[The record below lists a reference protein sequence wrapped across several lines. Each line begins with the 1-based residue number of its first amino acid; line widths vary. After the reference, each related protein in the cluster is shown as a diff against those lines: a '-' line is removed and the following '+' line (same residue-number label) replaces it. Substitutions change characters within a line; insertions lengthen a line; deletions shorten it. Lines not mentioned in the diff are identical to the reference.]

1 MERRAARKGPRWPPL
16 VPPQEPIDA
25 CHRIVVVITIRL
37 PAAFQRLAWSNLVA
51 QSAEQIGLAAA
62 PLVAV
67 FALGAGARD
76 IGLLQSAQTLPFLL
90 LSIPLGVIADRRSRR
105 TLMALAESVRALAML
120 CVLLLVITHALSA
133 AAARRCSAFSARRA
147 RWPTTSRRL
156 RWCRRWCARASP
168 AANGR
173 LELARSV
180 AYSAGPALG
189 GLLVGWIG
197 AGWAYGCAAGL
208 SAAAAICSR
217 DCANRAR
224 RSAATRHFL
233 TELRE
238 GARFVGR
245 DALLRPMLA
254 TAVFFNIGFFIL
266 QSVYVP
272 YAVQRLGLSA
282 SAVGVTLGA
291 YGVGMVC
298 GALAAPAVARRI
310 AFGRML
316 LVGPFCGLAASLV
329 MVGTLAAPSF
339 WLAASSFFL
348 LGAGPI
354 LWTVGSTTLRQAI
367 TPANMMGRVS
377 ALNSTA
383 TYGARPLGALLG
395 AAISARFGMGPCLV
409 AAAAGFVVQ
418 AWIIAASPAARLV
431 RIPERSAAACRDLKT
446 ALSFSM
452 CGVSSKRPFG
462 CRCNQQVRADVFR
475 QLIRSRSA
483 RGRRRGFVP
492 PDRDEADLQAKELG
506 HAVEGL
512 DGRIA
517 GAALDVL
524 DDAAADASVRGEL
537 GLGQARHLA
546 HRFHG
551 LGNASCRPGRSV
563 HRRRGAARSALHGWV
578 GFDVACGASGG

>member
-1 MERRAARKGPRWPPL
+1 MSYL
-16 VPPQEPIDA
+16 
-25 CHRIVVVITIRL
+25 IRHGATSMRF
-37 PAAFQRLAWSNLVA
+37 PASFQRLAWSNLLA

-62 PLVAV
+62 PLAAV
-67 FALGAGARD
+67 FALGASAVD

-105 TLMALAESVRALAML
+105 TLMATAECARALAMA
-120 CVLLLVITHALSA
+120 CVLLLVFSHALTLPLLALLGFLGATGTVAYNVA
-133 AAARRCSAFSARRA
+133 APALVPALVERAA
-147 RWPTTSRRL
+147 L
-156 RWCRRWCARASP
+156 P

-173 LELARSV
+173 IELARSV

-189 GLLVGWIG
+189 GLIVGWIG

-208 SAAAAICSR
+208 SAVAAMLLAGLREPARKNAAA
-217 DCANRAR
+217 
-224 RSAATRHFL
+224 RHFL
-233 TELRE
+233 IELRE
-238 GARFVGR
+238 GARFVGH

-329 MVGTLAAPSF
+329 MVGTLAVPSF

-418 AWIIAASPAARLV
+418 AWIIAVSPAARLSGV
-431 RIPERSAAACRDLKT
+431 PEG
-446 ALSFSM
+446 AL
-452 CGVSSKRPFG
+452 V
-462 CRCNQQVRADVFR
+462 
-475 QLIRSRSA
+475 
-483 RGRRRGFVP
+483 
-492 PDRDEADLQAKELG
+492 
-506 HAVEGL
+506 
-512 DGRIA
+512 
-517 GAALDVL
+517 
-524 DDAAADASVRGEL
+524 
-537 GLGQARHLA
+537 
-546 HRFHG
+546 
-551 LGNASCRPGRSV
+551 
-563 HRRRGAARSALHGWV
+563 
-578 GFDVACGASGG
+578 